1 MPASRSLPA
10 ILILGLLA
18 APAALASAADAPHG
32 ACLTKAEQ
40 RAAVAS
46 HKAIP
51 LAKVLKAPR
60 ERARHAET
68 VRARLCHS
76 GDKLV
81 YVLTLLG
88 RSGKVFT
95 ATVDAASG
103 ESVSVR

>member
-1 MPASRSLPA
+1 MPVSPRLPFLV
-10 ILILGLLA
+10 LIGLMA
-18 APAALASAADAPHG
+18 YPAQAADMQRH

-46 HKAIP
+46 HTAIP
-51 LAKVLKAPR
+51 LAKALKAPR
-60 ERARHAET
+60 AHGRHAEV
-68 VRARLCHS
+68 VRARLCRD

-88 RSGKVFT
+88 RSGKVTT

-103 ESVSVR
+103 EPVSAR